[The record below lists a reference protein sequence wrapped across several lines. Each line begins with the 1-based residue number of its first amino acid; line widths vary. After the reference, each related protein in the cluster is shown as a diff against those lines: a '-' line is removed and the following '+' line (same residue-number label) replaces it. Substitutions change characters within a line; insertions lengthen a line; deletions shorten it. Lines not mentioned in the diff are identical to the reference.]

1 MRKTARKKPD
11 YVWDRPGTDI
21 YWFSRAVPK
30 RLWDVEG
37 KNPIQFSLKT
47 RDRSQA
53 EAMARQHAASLDV
66 KWGLVPP
73 TAALPTVRRTPTED
87 ELEEA
92 AVIVGNDLLLD
103 DADEG
108 RKSLLGRGA
117 VMWEGNAN
125 WVRGE
130 LQEQQRYAATGDHS
144 LVTEDA
150 DLIVE
155 ALGFDL
161 PRGGDG
167 YAMLCEKLNAVRM
180 SALQVKL
187 RRALGEVDVE
197 STSPI
202 VRRVREREAER
213 AKAGESILELFDRW
227 SEEQLAK
234 GEKRPDTVT
243 HDRKKIAQFAAFVGT
258 ERSVRSIAPVEVAD
272 YRDLLRNLPPKWKS
286 NKQLAGL
293 NVREAASKARE
304 LGLAQASFS
313 TVNSHLSAIS
323 PLYDWL
329 RKQPAWA
336 GLINPCSGLF
346 YDKVKGKNPR
356 PPFST
361 DQLNRILVSPLFTGF
376 IADGKE
382 HLPGATHAD
391 DWRKWIPLLCMFTGA
406 RIGEIAQLRIRD
418 IRQERGVWFVHI
430 RHDVKAGL
438 STKSG
443 KSRPAAV
450 HRMLETIGFLDFLK
464 RQSERAGGDENAPLF
479 PELTPNSRGQI
490 SGEPSRWWRDYLTAI
505 GIKQGADGLGSHA
518 FRHTLA
524 DRLRSEAELLDDQIE
539 VCLGHNQKT
548 TTSGYGALSQ
558 GTVNLFKGWADAVRF
573 DGVDFSKLI
582 AKN

>member
-1 MRKTARKKPD
+1 MRKLPRRNPD

-30 RLWDVEG
+30 RLWEVEG
-37 KNPIQFSLKT
+37 RKPIQFSLKT
-47 RDRSQA
+47 RDRGEA
-53 EAMARQHAASLDV
+53 EALARQHAALLDV
-66 KWGLVPP
+66 RWGLVPP
-73 TAALPTVRRTPTED
+73 TAALLNVRRIPTED
-87 ELEEA
+87 ELEDA
-92 AVIVGNDLLLD
+92 AVIVGNDLLLE

-108 RKSLLGRGA
+108 RKSLRGRGP

-130 LQEQQRYAATGDHS
+130 LQEQKRYVATGDHS
-144 LVTEDA
+144 LVSGDA
-150 DLIVE
+150 DLIIE

-161 PRGGDG
+161 PRGSDG
-167 YAMLCEKLNAVRM
+167 YEMLCEKLNAVRM
-180 SALQVKL
+180 SALEVKL
-187 RRALGEVDVE
+187 RRALGDVNVE

-202 VRRVREREAER
+202 VRRVREREANK
-213 AKAGESILELFDRW
+213 AKAGETILELFDRW
-227 SEEQLAK
+227 SAEQLAK
-234 GEKRPDTVT
+234 GEKRPDTVS
-243 HDRKKIAQFAAFVGT
+243 HDRKKIAQFAEFVGND
-258 ERSVRSIAPVEVAD
+258 RSVNSIAPVEVAE

-286 NKQLAGL
+286 KKQLAGL
-293 NVREAASKARE
+293 DVREAALKSRD
-304 LGLAQASFS
+304 LGLALTSFS

-329 RKQPAWA
+329 RRQPVWA

-346 YDKVKGKNPR
+346 FDKVKGKNPR

-361 DQLNRILVSPLFTGF
+361 DQLNKILVSPLFTGF
-376 IADGKE
+376 VADGKE
-382 HLPGATHAD
+382 YLPGATQSD

-406 RIGEIAQLRIRD
+406 RIGEVAQLRIGD
-418 IRQERGVWFVHI
+418 VRQERGVWFVHI

-438 STKSG
+438 TTKSG
-443 KSRPAAV
+443 KSRPAAL
-450 HRMLETIGFLDFLK
+450 HGILEKIGFLDFHK
-464 RQSERAGGDENAPLF
+464 RQAERANCEDNAPLF
-479 PELTPNSRGQI
+479 PELSPNSRGQI

-505 GIKQGADGLGSHA
+505 GIKHGADGLGAHA

-558 GTVNLFKGWADAVRF
+558 GTVNMFKGWADAVRF

-582 AKN
+582 TKT